1 MAQETSMKAVVQDR
15 YGDLDVLEFR
25 DIDTPVVNA
34 GAVLVRVHA
43 AAVGKG
49 DWLTVKGLPYVARM
63 RYGLPRPK
71 HPVPGFDVAGRVEAV
86 GSNVTQLRPGAE
98 VFGWCEGSFAEY
110 ASVPEGQLVQK
121 PTNLTFEQA
130 AAVPISGFAALQA
143 LRNTGG
149 VQPGQQVV
157 IIGASGGVGSFAVQ
171 LAKAFG
177 AEVTGVCSTKSVE
190 MVRSLGADH
199 VIDYTQED
207 FTRTGQHYDLILE
220 MAGNRSLADL
230 RRALT
235 PKGTLVLV
243 GGSGGRWF
251 MGTGRTLRA
260 VLVSPFVGQRL
271 RSFFSKPKRADLV
284 VLKELIEAGKVT
296 PVIDRTFPLTEA
308 AEGIRYVGERS
319 TQGKTVITV

>member
-1 MAQETSMKAVVQDR
+1 MQAIVHSR
-15 YGDLDVLEFR
+15 YGPPDALELK
-25 DIDTPVVNA
+25 DIDKPVVTDD
-34 GAVLVRVHA
+34 AVLVRVHA

-49 DWLTVKGLPYVARM
+49 DWLTVRGLPYVARL
-63 RYGLPRPK
+63 RYGLPKPK

-86 GSNVTQLRPGAE
+86 GSNVTRPQPGDE
-98 VFGWCEGSFAEY
+98 VFGWCDGAFAEY
-110 ASVPEGQLVQK
+110 ASVPQSQLAPK

-143 LRNTGG
+143 LRDTGG
-149 VQPGQQVV
+149 VQPGQTVV

-177 AEVTGVCSTKSVE
+177 AEVTGVCSTKSADL
-190 MVRSLGADH
+190 VRSIGADH
-199 VIDYTQED
+199 VIDYTQQD
-207 FTRTGQHYDLILE
+207 FTRTGQRYDLILE
-220 MAGNRSLADL
+220 MAGNRALADL

-235 PKGTLVLV
+235 AKGTLVLV

-260 VLVSPFVGQRL
+260 VALSPFVGQRL
-271 RSFFSKPKRADLV
+271 RSFFSKPRGADLV
-284 VLKELIEAGKVT
+284 VLKELIEAGKLT
-296 PVIDRTFPLTEA
+296 PVIDRVFPLSETPEA
-308 AEGIRYVGERS
+308 IRYVGERS

>member
-1 MAQETSMKAVVQDR
+1 M
-15 YGDLDVLEFR
+15 
-25 DIDTPVVNA
+25 
-34 GAVLVRVHA
+34 
-43 AAVGKG
+43 
-49 DWLTVKGLPYVARM
+49 
-63 RYGLPRPK
+63 
-71 HPVPGFDVAGRVEAV
+71 
-86 GSNVTQLRPGAE
+86 
-98 VFGWCEGSFAEY
+98 
-110 ASVPEGQLVQK
+110 
-121 PTNLTFEQA
+121 
-130 AAVPISGFAALQA
+130 PISGFAALQA
-143 LRNTGG
+143 LRDTGG

-207 FTRTGQHYDLILE
+207 FTRTGRHYDLILE

-235 PKGTLVLV
+235 PRGTLVLV

-251 MGTGRTLRA
+251 MGIGRTLRA
-260 VLVSPFVGQRL
+260 VLVSLFVGQRL

-296 PVIDRTFPLTEA
+296 PVIDRTFPLTAAPEA
-308 AEGIRYVGERS
+308 IRYVGERS

>member
-1 MAQETSMKAVVQDR
+1 MQAIVHSR
-15 YGDLDVLEFR
+15 YGPPDALELN
-25 DIDTPVVNA
+25 DIDQPVINDDA
-34 GAVLVRVHA
+34 ALVRVHA

-49 DWLTVKGLPYVARM
+49 DWLTVRGLPYVARL
-63 RYGLPRPK
+63 RYGLTKPK
-71 HPVPGFDVAGRVEAV
+71 HPVPGFDVAGRLEAV
-86 GSNVTQLRPGAE
+86 GTNVAQLQPGDE
-98 VFGWCEGSFAEY
+98 VFGWCDGSFAEY
-110 ASVPEGQLVQK
+110 AAVPHHQLRLK

-143 LRNTGG
+143 LRDTGG
-149 VQPGQQVV
+149 VRPGQQVV

-177 AEVTGVCSTKSVE
+177 AEVTGVCSTKSVDL
-190 MVRSLGADH
+190 VRSIGADQ
-199 VIDYTQED
+199 VVDYTQED
-207 FTRTGQHYDLILE
+207 FTRTGRYDLILE

-243 GGSGGRWF
+243 GGSGGKWF

-260 VLVSPFVGQRL
+260 VLVSPLVGQRL
-271 RSFFSKPKRADLV
+271 RSFLSKPRGADLV

-296 PVIDRTFPLTEA
+296 PVIDRTFPLSETPEA
-308 AEGIRYVGERS
+308 IRYVGERS
-319 TQGKTVITV
+319 TQGKTVIAV

>member
-1 MAQETSMKAVVQDR
+1 MKAIVHSR
-15 YGDLDVLEFR
+15 YGPPDALELK
-25 DIDTPVVNA
+25 DIDQPTVNDD
-34 GAVLVRVHA
+34 AVLVRVRA

-49 DWLTVKGLPYVARM
+49 DWLTVKGLPYIARL
-63 RYGLPRPK
+63 RYGLSKPK

-86 GSNVTQLRPGAE
+86 GSNVTRLRPGDE
-98 VFGWCEGSFAEY
+98 VFGWCDGSFAEC
-110 ASVPEGQLVQK
+110 ASVPERQLVLK
-121 PTNLTFEQA
+121 PSNLTFEQA

-143 LRNTGG
+143 LRDTGG

-177 AEVTGVCSTKSVE
+177 AEVTGVCSTKSLE
-190 MVRSLGADH
+190 MVRSIGADH
-199 VIDYTQED
+199 VIDYTQQD
-207 FTRTGQHYDLILE
+207 FTRTGLRYDLILE
-220 MAGNRSLADL
+220 MAGNRALADL

-243 GGSGGRWF
+243 GGSGGKWF
-251 MGTGRTLRA
+251 MGTGRALRA

-271 RSFFSKPKRADLV
+271 RLFLSKERGADLE
-284 VLKELIEAGKVT
+284 VLKEFIEAGKVT
-296 PVIDRTFPLTEA
+296 PVIDRTFPLSETPEA
-308 AEGIRYVGERS
+308 IRYVGERS

>member
-1 MAQETSMKAVVQDR
+1 MPSNSTTSTGR
-15 YGDLDVLEFR
+15 L
-25 DIDTPVVNA
+25 VNDD
-34 GAVLVRVHA
+34 AVLVQVHA

-49 DWLTVKGLPYVARM
+49 DWLTVRGLPYVARL
-63 RYGLPRPK
+63 RYGLTKPR
-71 HPVPGFDVAGRVEAV
+71 HPVPGFDVAGRIEAV
-86 GSNVTQLRPGAE
+86 GTNVAQLQPGDE
-98 VFGWCEGSFAEY
+98 VFGWCDWSFAEY
-110 ASVPEGQLVQK
+110 AAVPHDQLRLK
-121 PTNLTFEQA
+121 PTNLSFEQA

-143 LRNTGG
+143 LRDTGG
-149 VQPGQQVV
+149 VQPGQTVV

-177 AEVTGVCSTKSVE
+177 AEVTGVCSTKSVDL
-190 MVRSLGADH
+190 VRSIGADQ

-207 FTRTGQHYDLILE
+207 FTRTGRRYDLILE

-243 GGSGGRWF
+243 GGSGGKWF

-260 VLVSPFVGQRL
+260 VLVSPLVGQRL
-271 RSFFSKPKRADLV
+271 RSFLSKPRGADLV

-296 PVIDRTFPLTEA
+296 PVIDRAFPLGETPEA
-308 AEGIRYVGERS
+308 IRYVGERS

>member
-1 MAQETSMKAVVQDR
+1 MAQETTIKAIVQDR
-15 YGDLDVLEFR
+15 YGDLDVLEFM
-25 DIDTPVVNA
+25 DIDQPLVNA
-34 GAVLVRVHA
+34 DEVLVRVHA

-49 DWLTVKGLPYVARM
+49 DWLTVKGLPYVARL
-63 RYGLPRPK
+63 RYGLPKPK
-71 HPVPGFDVAGRVEAV
+71 HPVPGFDVAGRIEAV
-86 GSNVTQLRPGAE
+86 GSNVSQLQPGDE
-98 VFGWCEGSFAEY
+98 VFGWCKGSFAEY
-110 ASVPEGQLVQK
+110 ASVAEGQLVLK

-143 LRNTGG
+143 LRDTGG

-157 IIGASGGVGSFAVQ
+157 IIGASGGVGSYAVQ

-190 MVRSLGADH
+190 LVRSMGADH
-199 VIDYTQED
+199 VVDYTQED
-207 FTRTGQHYDLILE
+207 FTRTGQRYDLILE
-220 MAGNRSLADL
+220 MAGNRSLSDL

-260 VLVSPFVGQRL
+260 VVVSRFVRQRL
-271 RSFFSKPKRADLV
+271 RSFFSKPRGADLV
-284 VLKELIEAGKVT
+284 VLKEFIEAGKLT
-296 PVIDRTFPLTEA
+296 PVIDRAFPLNETPEA
-308 AEGIRYVGERS
+308 IRYVGERS